1 MSFDVLVIPEDP
13 SNNGYILKPLVSR
26 ILAMCGKPN
35 ARVTVLTNP
44 RAQGYEH
51 AKSLL
56 RGQLF
61 ERYRHMNL
69 FLFLPDADGK
79 DRSAEFRG
87 LEEEADRQGVRLLC
101 CAAEQEVEVWLL
113 AGYRDRLEARWQE
126 VRSDI
131 SVKENVFFRFLADH
145 GNAKAPGG
153 GRDVLMNQALN
164 GYGALLQLCPEL
176 ADLER
181 RIREAF
187 RGSLEVSPAG
197 AQA

>member
-1 MSFDVLVIPEDP
+1 LSFDVLVMPEDP

-26 ILAMCGKPN
+26 ILSACGKPN
-35 ARVTVLTNP
+35 AKVTVLTNP

-51 AKSLL
+51 AKGLL

-69 FLFLPDADGK
+69 FLFVPDADGK
-79 DRSAEFRG
+79 DRRAELRG
-87 LEEEADRQGVRLLC
+87 LEDEASRQGVRMLC

-113 AGYRDRLEARWQE
+113 AGYRDRLNAPWQE
-126 VRSDI
+126 VRRDV
-131 SVKENVFFRFLADH
+131 SVKENFFRSFLAAH
-145 GNAKAPGG
+145 GNPKAPGG

-181 RIREAF
+181 RIREAV
-187 RGSLEVSPAG
+187 G
-197 AQA
+197 